1 MRADPQA
8 KHKVLF
14 KADVSKFTY
23 RQMEIK
29 MMLNISKQ
37 FSLLD
42 NSGHCFE
49 NPDEKLLSNYN
60 ILSHHTILKY

>member
-1 MRADPQA
+1 MNTDPQS

-14 KADVSKFTY
+14 KADVSKLTY

-29 MMLNISKQ
+29 MTLNISKQ

-42 NSGHCFE
+42 SSRHCFE
-49 NPDEKLLSNYN
+49 NPDEKLFSNYN
-60 ILSHHTILKY
+60 VLSHCTILKY